1 LAVTGATTLTGA
13 LSADGGITTS
23 QFSSHSSDISTD
35 SATFISNGGGMA
47 LIGASAGGTHL
58 NALVMSSTGPA
69 ELWGDLVISQSP
81 DAAFTNGGNLQVQK
95 NASVG
100 GTLAVT
106 GATTLN
112 GATTVNNSL
121 NVNGATTLVGTTN
134 INTTGT
140 AATKIGNSSAPV
152 AVTGSS
158 VSMTGGTTNLT
169 LNSNG
174 ASFSNN
180 GAPSKVTGI
189 ANGTGDFDAVNV
201 RQFSS
206 AVASVAA
213 AANIPGVD
221 TTKTTSFGV
230 GLGSYMNSAALA
242 MGGSYRFSS
251 NGVVRASV
259 ATGMNSG
266 GSKAVI
272 GVGAGWSW

>member
-1 LAVTGATTLTGA
+1 
-13 LSADGGITTS
+13 
-23 QFSSHSSDISTD
+23 
-35 SATFISNGGGMA
+35 
-47 LIGASAGGTHL
+47 
-58 NALVMSSTGPA
+58 MSSTGPA

-81 DAAFTNGGNLQVQK
+81 DAGFIGGGNLQVQK

-266 GSKAVI
+266 GSKAVV